1 MLTKELV
8 IYFCILIFCKEIEFR
23 YEDSFNDVYF
33 YSMTLFG
40 IDEQIQ
46 ELFANIVHEYFV
58 KTKNTFCLSSLIE
71 YVLSKVKLC

>member
-8 IYFCILIFCKEIEFR
+8 IYFCTLIFCKEKEFR

-40 IDEQIQ
+40 IDEQTQ
-46 ELFANIVHEYFV
+46 EFFSNIVHEYFV
-58 KTKNTFCLSSLIE
+58 KTHNTFCLSSLIE
-71 YVLSKVKLC
+71 YVLSKVIN

>member
-8 IYFCILIFCKEIEFR
+8 IYFCTLIFCKEIEFH

-40 IDEQIQ
+40 IDEGIQ
-46 ELFANIVHEYFV
+46 ELFGNIVHEYFV
-58 KTKNTFCLSSLIE
+58 KTHNTFCLSSLIE
-71 YVLSKVKLC
+71 YVLSKVNL